1 MPELHRCN
9 GREATARLSNPR
21 FRILRREK
29 VTNLSQRSHQIGT
42 FCRFIWRMKKFVSF
56 RATAFALI
64 AGFII
69 QVTCADASV
78 SFLE

>member
-1 MPELHRCN
+1 
-9 GREATARLSNPR
+9 
-21 FRILRREK
+21 
-29 VTNLSQRSHQIGT
+29 
-42 FCRFIWRMKKFVSF
+42 MKKFVSF